1 MIFST
6 SKQELYWI
14 LSLLLK
20 SFDIDIIK
28 KIVNE
33 KQKNEL
39 KDATEWHLLNGIKN
53 NRLRYDKYLSVR
65 YCRILFNPYNENHH
79 VLQNIHV
86 KIFHLKVII
95 ETFSFPGFILNKN
108 GNEYEISSLNEKL
121 KTINYFIKNHG
132 IYEIYS
138 KLFQCKNIFITD
150 LVGNQCIRS
159 IIRINNGITTIYE
172 YKTIAIIDDKF
183 YQEPIERLSS
193 LV

>member
-14 LSLLLK
+14 LSFLLK

-65 YCRILFNPYNENHH
+65 YCRILFNPYFKIVYNERS
-79 VLQNIHV
+79 
-86 KIFHLKVII
+86 VIQW
-95 ETFSFPGFILNKN
+95 FSH
-108 GNEYEISSLNEKL
+108 
-121 KTINYFIKNHG
+121 T
-132 IYEIYS
+132 S
-138 KLFQCKNIFITD
+138 KL
-150 LVGNQCIRS
+150 
-159 IIRINNGITTIYE
+159 II
-172 YKTIAIIDDKF
+172 
-183 YQEPIERLSS
+183 
-193 LV
+193 

>member
-6 SKQELYWI
+6 SKQEIYWI
-14 LSLLLK
+14 LSFLLK

-39 KDATEWHLLNGIKN
+39 KDATEWHLLTGIKN
-53 NRLRYDKYLSVR
+53 NRLRYDKDLSVR

-132 IYEIYS
+132 IYEIYTIWYADVFGEEDYTGFDI
-138 KLFQCKNIFITD
+138 LGH
-150 LVGNQCIRS
+150 LVQKKKKKKI
-159 IIRINNGITTIYE
+159 
-172 YKTIAIIDDKF
+172 KK
-183 YQEPIERLSS
+183 
-193 LV
+193 

>member
-53 NRLRYDKYLSVR
+53 NR
-65 YCRILFNPYNENHH
+65 
-79 VLQNIHV
+79 
-86 KIFHLKVII
+86 
-95 ETFSFPGFILNKN
+95 
-108 GNEYEISSLNEKL
+108 
-121 KTINYFIKNHG
+121 
-132 IYEIYS
+132 
-138 KLFQCKNIFITD
+138 
-150 LVGNQCIRS
+150 
-159 IIRINNGITTIYE
+159 
-172 YKTIAIIDDKF
+172 
-183 YQEPIERLSS
+183 
-193 LV
+193 